1 MFDTSGFNPR
11 LIEKIYRISDILQK
25 IYTTKYTKKRLSL
38 YGGTALNFLHF
49 KDIPRLSIDIDF
61 NYRDQQQNDWAQERN
76 EIDTIIKKILHDLH
90 YNNDDIAI
98 QPSYPLTR
106 FDVGYKTVD
115 GGKDSL
121 KIEIGYLR
129 RIPVLSED
137 ILLPFTHLE
146 TGDEFSVQ
154 TTQREELFGNKFCTF
169 LYRYGKENTAS
180 SRDLFDLYTI
190 LKMKLNTTLFDVAM
204 VIDSLMRKEP
214 RLYNRNPDTIIKNVM
229 IDDQLKNL
237 IRNRHVPADI
247 KEKTQVFITKHL
259 NNSKDKYKTLID
271 TFFDFHRFEPTL
283 LKHHDL
289 LNQHITKHPSILW
302 NLKQLEE
309 KKKR

>member
-1 MFDTSGFNPR
+1 MLDKSGFDSR

-25 IYTTKYTKKRLSL
+25 LYTTEYTKKRLSL

-61 NYRDQQQNDWAQERN
+61 NYRNQQQNDWALERN
-76 EIDTIIKKILHDLH
+76 EIDSIIKKILHDLH
-90 YNNDDIAI
+90 YDNDAIAI
-98 QPSYPLTR
+98 QVSYPLTR
-106 FDVGYKTVD
+106 FDVGYKNKK

-129 RIPVLSED
+129 RIPILSDD
-137 ILLPFTHLE
+137 ILLPFTHLK
-146 TGDEFSVQ
+146 TGDEFPVQ
-154 TTQREELFGNKFCTF
+154 TPQREELFGNKFCTF
-169 LYRYGKENTAS
+169 LYRYGLENTGS
-180 SRDLFDLYTI
+180 SRDLFDTYTI
-190 LKMKLNTTLFDVAM
+190 SKMKLNTTLFDVTM

-214 RLYNRNPDTIIKNVM
+214 RLYHRNPDNIIKNVM

-237 IRNRHVPADI
+237 IQNKYVPADI

-259 NNSKDKYKTLID
+259 NNSKDKYKTFID
-271 TFFDFHRFEPTL
+271 TFFDHHRFEPNL
-283 LKHHDL
+283 LEHHDI
-289 LNQHITKHPSILW
+289 LNQHITDHPSILW
-302 NLKQLEE
+302 NLKQLIE

>member
-1 MFDTSGFNPR
+1 MFDASGFNPR

-25 IYTTKYTKKRLSL
+25 IYTTEYTKKRLSL

-49 KDIPRLSIDIDF
+49 KDIPRFSIDIDF

-90 YNNDDIAI
+90 YNDDNIAI

-106 FDVGYKTVD
+106 FDVGYKTED
-115 GGKDSL
+115 DGKDSL
-121 KIEIGYLR
+121 KIEIGYMR
-129 RIPVLSED
+129 RIPVLPSD
-137 ILLPFTHLE
+137 VFLAFAHLR
-146 TGDEFSVQ
+146 TGDEFLIQ
-154 TTQREELFGNKFCTF
+154 TPQREELFGNKFCTF
-169 LYRYGKENTAS
+169 LYRYGEENTAS

-190 LKMKLNTTLFDVAM
+190 SKMKLNTTLFDVAM

-247 KEKTQVFITKHL
+247 KEKTQIFLAKHL
-259 NNSKDKYKTLID
+259 DNSKKKYKTIID
-271 TFFDFHRFEPTL
+271 TFFDDHRFEPTL
-283 LKHHDL
+283 VKHYNL
-289 LNQHITKHPSILW
+289 LNIHITEHPSILW
-302 NLKQLEE
+302 NLKQL
-309 KKKR
+309 KD

>member
-49 KDIPRLSIDIDF
+49 KGIPRLSIDIDF

-106 FDVGYKTVD
+106 FDVGYITED

-121 KIEIGYLR
+121 KIEIGYMR
-129 RIPVLSED
+129 RIPVLPSD
-137 ILLPFTHLE
+137 IFLSFTHLR
-146 TGDEFSVQ
+146 TGDQFLIQ
-154 TTQREELFGNKFCTF
+154 TPQREELFGNKFCTF
-169 LYRYGKENTAS
+169 LYRYGEENTAS

-190 LKMKLNTTLFDVAM
+190 SKMKLNTTLFDIAV

-214 RLYNRNPDTIIKNVM
+214 RLYNRNPGNIIKNVM

-237 IRNRHVPADI
+237 IRNRLVPADI
-247 KEKTQVFITKHL
+247 KEKTQIFLTEHL
-259 NNSKDKYKTLID
+259 DNSKKKYKTIID
-271 TFFDFHRFEPTL
+271 TFFDDHQFEPTL
-283 LKHHDL
+283 VKHYNL
-289 LNQHITKHPSILW
+289 LNTHIIDHPSILW
-302 NLKQLEE
+302 NLKQL
-309 KKKR
+309 KD

>member
-11 LIEKIYRISDILQK
+11 LIEKFYRISDILQK

-49 KDIPRLSIDIDF
+49 KGIPRLSIDIDF

-106 FDVGYKTVD
+106 FDVGYITED

-121 KIEIGYLR
+121 KIEIGYMR
-129 RIPVLSED
+129 RIPVLPSD
-137 ILLPFTHLE
+137 IFLSFTHLR
-146 TGDEFSVQ
+146 TGDQFLIQ
-154 TTQREELFGNKFCTF
+154 TPQREELFGNKFCTF
-169 LYRYGKENTAS
+169 LYRYGEENTAS

-190 LKMKLNTTLFDVAM
+190 SKMKLNTTLFDIAV

-214 RLYNRNPDTIIKNVM
+214 RLYNRNPGNIIKNVM

-237 IRNRHVPADI
+237 IRNRLVPADI
-247 KEKTQVFITKHL
+247 KEKTQIFLTEHL
-259 NNSKDKYKTLID
+259 DNSKKKYKTIID
-271 TFFDFHRFEPTL
+271 TFFDDHQFEPTL
-283 LKHHDL
+283 VKHYNL
-289 LNQHITKHPSILW
+289 LNTHIIDHPSILW
-302 NLKQLEE
+302 NLKQL
-309 KKKR
+309 KD

>member
-1 MFDTSGFNPR
+1 MFNTSGFDSR
-11 LIEKIYRISDILQK
+11 LIEKIYRINDILQK
-25 IYTTKYTKKRLSL
+25 LYTTEYTKKRLTL

-61 NYRDQQQNDWAQERN
+61 NYRDQQQNDWTQERN
-76 EIDTIIKKILHDLH
+76 EIDTILKKILHNLH
-90 YNNDDIAI
+90 YDNNAIAI

-106 FDVGYKTVD
+106 FDVGYKTAD

-129 RIPVLSED
+129 RMPVLSKD
-137 ILLPFTHLE
+137 ILLPFTHLK
-146 TGDEFSVQ
+146 TGDEFPVQ
-154 TTQREELFGNKFCTF
+154 TPQREELFGNKFCTF
-169 LYRYGKENTAS
+169 LYRYGDKNIAS
-180 SRDLFDLYTI
+180 SRDLFDTYTI
-190 LKMKLNTTLFDVAM
+190 SKMKLNTTLFDVTI

-237 IRNRHVPADI
+237 IRNKYVPSDI
-247 KEKTQVFITKHL
+247 KEKSQGFITKHL

-271 TFFDFHRFEPTL
+271 TFFDHHRFEPTL
-283 LKHHDL
+283 LKHHNL
-289 LNQHITKHPSILW
+289 LNQHIREHPSILW

>member
-1 MFDTSGFNPR
+1 MLDTSGFNPR
-11 LIEKIYRISDILQK
+11 LIEKIYRIGDILQK
-25 IYTTKYTKKRLSL
+25 IYTTEYTKKRLSL
-38 YGGTALNFLHF
+38 YGGTALNFLHC

-106 FDVGYKTVD
+106 FDVGYITED

-121 KIEIGYLR
+121 KIEIGYMR
-129 RIPVLSED
+129 RIPVLPSD
-137 ILLPFTHLE
+137 IFLSFTHLR
-146 TGDEFSVQ
+146 TGDEFLIQ
-154 TTQREELFGNKFCTF
+154 TPQREELFGNKFCTF
-169 LYRYGKENTAS
+169 LYRYGEENTAS

-190 LKMKLNTTLFDVAM
+190 SKKKLNTTLFDIAM

-214 RLYNRNPDTIIKNVM
+214 RLYNRNPGNIIKNVM

-237 IRNRHVPADI
+237 IRNRLVPADI
-247 KEKTQVFITKHL
+247 KEKTQIFLTKHL
-259 NNSKDKYKTLID
+259 DNSKKKYKTIID
-271 TFFDFHRFEPTL
+271 TFFDNHQFEPTL
-283 LKHHDL
+283 VKHHNL
-289 LNQHITKHPSILW
+289 LNTHIIDHPSILW
-302 NLKQLEE
+302 NLKQLND
-309 KKKR
+309 